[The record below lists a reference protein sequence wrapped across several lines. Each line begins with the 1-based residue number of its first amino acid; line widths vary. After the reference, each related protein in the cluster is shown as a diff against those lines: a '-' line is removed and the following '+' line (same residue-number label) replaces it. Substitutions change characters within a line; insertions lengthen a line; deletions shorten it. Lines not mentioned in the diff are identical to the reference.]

1 MIESF
6 IEETNRAK
14 SRAEVLELYLKAMQQ
29 FGYDRVNY
37 CYVTDQPDINQQA
50 EFGLESTYPKEWLER
65 YEEQNYLHVDPPFL
79 HAMKFNGPFTWASLV
94 KMWEYSPVQNQIN
107 DEANV
112 FQMFKGAA
120 VAIHGR
126 FGGLSGVGI
135 ASSYDKEMPTSTI
148 LRKIDLLTRQFHYVY
163 SIHNDQSKRQK
174 EIQLSEREREILLW
188 ASEGK
193 SDTVIEDLIGIKHST
208 IRYHWGNIFKK
219 LGVNERTLAVVKA
232 IKIRLIT
239 PNSINARY

>member
-14 SRAEVLELYLKAMQQ
+14 SKAEVLGLYLKAMEQ
-29 FGYDRVNY
+29 FGYDCVNY
-37 CYVTDQPDINQQA
+37 SYVTDQPDINQQA
-50 EFGLESTYPKEWLER
+50 EFGLETTYPKEWLAR
-65 YEEQNYLHVDPPFL
+65 YTEKNYLPVDPPFL
-79 HAMKFNGPFTWASLV
+79 YAMRFNGPFTWASLV
-94 KMWEYSPVQNQIN
+94 KMWEYSAVQNQIN

-120 VAIHGR
+120 VSIHGR

-135 ASSYDKEMPTSTI
+135 ASSYDKEMPTSTT

-163 SIHNDQSKRQK
+163 SIHNDQSKTLK
-174 EIQLSEREREILLW
+174 KIQLSQREREILLW

-193 SDTVIEDLIGIKHST
+193 SDTIIGTLLGLKHST
-208 IRYHWGNIFKK
+208 VRYHWGNIFKK
-219 LGVNERTLAVVKA
+219 LEVNERTLAVVKA

-239 PNSINARY
+239 PNSVIARY